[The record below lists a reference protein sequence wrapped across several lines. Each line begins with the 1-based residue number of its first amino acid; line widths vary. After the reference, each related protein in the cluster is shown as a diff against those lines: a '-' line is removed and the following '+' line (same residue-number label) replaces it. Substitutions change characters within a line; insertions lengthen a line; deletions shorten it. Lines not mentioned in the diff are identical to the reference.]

1 MMELHV
7 IKSIYRNIHLFYVKK
22 NKSNNYNRLMLNI
35 LKKKLFAN
43 KTAESSSDSSD
54 FKCM

>member
-35 LKKKLFAN
+35 LTKKLFAN